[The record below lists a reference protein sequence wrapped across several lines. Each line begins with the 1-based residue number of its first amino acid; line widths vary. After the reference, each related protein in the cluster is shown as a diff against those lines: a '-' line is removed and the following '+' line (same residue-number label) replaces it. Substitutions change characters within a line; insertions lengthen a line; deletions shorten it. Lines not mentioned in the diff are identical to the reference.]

1 MKMFFHLLFFFS
13 SLLFSQ
19 NIEAQLKCK
28 TTKDAA
34 GETTTCYHANSKKST
49 VIFNDAKE
57 YRWHKLKIYD
67 NAGNE
72 IYSKEYGVKWGSSG
86 VDLNY
91 YANGQVQSA
100 RYTMQPDGGIQ
111 HYDVKT
117 VFKDDGKFDHEEDNS
132 LGDDGRR
139 HLTPQYTPIPPVKTE
154 PTKPEVKKPNECAP
168 VQTQFDFYIVNNT
181 SDEIV
186 ITCNNTLAFGKPVT
200 RTADSGDTVLI
211 ESYYTQ
217 PGSPSPLN
225 IFKISLKDD
234 PKKGYRFQI
243 KHIAGNQE
251 QKQYAAVSLRRIR
264 K

>member
-1 MKMFFHLLFFFS
+1 MKTIYTSLFFFS
-13 SLLFSQ
+13 LLLFSQ
-19 NIEAQLKCK
+19 SITAQLKCK
-28 TTKDAA
+28 INNDAS
-34 GETTTCYHANSKKST
+34 GETTTCYHANGKKST
-49 VIFNDAKE
+49 VIFKDTKE

-67 NAGNE
+67 NTGNE

-86 VDLNY
+86 VDLKY
-91 YANGQVQSA
+91 FTNGQVQSA

-117 VFKDDGKFDHEEDNS
+117 VFKEDGNFDHEEDNS
-132 LGDDGRR
+132 WGDDGRR
-139 HLTPQYTPIPPVKTE
+139 HVTTPYTPMPLVKTE

-168 VQTQFDFYIVNNT
+168 VQTQFEFCIINNT

-186 ITCNNTLAFGKPVT
+186 ITANNTLTFGKPVT
-200 RTADSGDTVLI
+200 RTADLGDTVLI
-211 ESYYTQ
+211 ESYYAQ
-217 PGSPSPLN
+217 PGSPSPLS

-243 KHIAGNQE
+243 KHIAGSQE
-251 QKQYAAVSLRRIR
+251 RKQYAAVSLRRIR